1 MRGRVAHESLRSFV
15 SPWDGASGGGGGGAS
30 TPSGPPSERAR
41 ARGGDDGVDD
51 GVMRDGDRGADAA
64 AASGPLVEQR
74 SRTATKKSSNSCESW
89 GSGATR
95 DASSRARLSEAGPL
109 ARCSNLPS

>member
-1 MRGRVAHESLRSFV
+1 MRGRVAQESLRSFV
-15 SPWDGASGGGGGGAS
+15 SPATASGGGGGGAS
-30 TPSGPPSERAR
+30 AASGPPSERAR
-41 ARGGDDGVDD
+41 ARGGDDGVEE
-51 GVMRDGDRGADAA
+51 GASREGDRGADAA
-64 AASGPLVEQR
+64 AASGPLAEHR

-95 DASSRARLSEAGPL
+95 DASSLARLSEAGPL